1 MGKAGGFFKRLKA
14 KQKRSASRR
23 RRGTKGAS
31 KEERRAKHNERVDYY
46 AAKREAEALAA
57 ISSSE
62 GDNDAVSTD
71 SETEARRQ
79 EQSLLRLRR
88 LIGAAAADS
97 GTKRRRGDNGIGGES
112 DGNAQEGG
120 DRDATAVAEQL
131 SEGEDWRAYLPE
143 EEEEEE
149 EEEDV
154 LLDEMSDDDDDYD
167 DEGGDYEEMEE
178 GEEENGDDEEEE
190 DVGKEDEYE
199 DDDSVVAG
207 SDGDDDAA
215 TAGEM
220 QWKQRMEET
229 VQLLPQ
235 FRPGTTGAAAL
246 RHVVVPNDPWFVKY
260 HQDKHGGID
269 TTPMQFQ
276 GSQYHRRSHPGD
288 GKKGEDGNVADIA
301 VAASAHAVRHF
312 LHAPFV
318 LGKHHP
324 ERPPYMHEMLWTK
337 WLEYCAA
344 ESRGPMTVEERGLL
358 DLLQGYPDVMDCCR
372 SWENADARREI
383 YLLHALN
390 HWFKARSV
398 VLAHDALLQER
409 RRRHKQR
416 QGRRRTDGGKKN
428 SEEAKEQED
437 EEEYEFRDRG
447 FGRTRIIIM
456 LPMRN
461 IAHRYM
467 TTLVKLL
474 RASSEDCAKLSM
486 FNEDFTELAEAADP
500 TFKRRPRDYQ
510 RQFAGNIDD
519 TFCVGVRLE
528 PSRVRVYA
536 HPLNSDVILCSPLG
550 LRRRLERS
558 GDVLVSLASIEVCIL
573 DEAHVLL
580 MQNWQHVSEVLRLLN
595 KRPKDT
601 THGLSDLRRVYAWAL
616 SGHSGRHRQT
626 IMSSN
631 LTNATLLATF
641 RLGVNNSG
649 RVLLQHREEAGV
661 LAQVM
666 VPVRQHFL
674 RFDPGPA
681 LETCDDARFDFFT
694 REVYVTKISP
704 LVERDVRTI
713 VFVPSYFDFVRLR
726 NYLIREHRD
735 SFAAICEYTS
745 LPQQRKALGQ
755 FTDLERPLLLVT
767 ERFYF
772 FKRYFVKLAEVM
784 VFYSPPLFPAF
795 YASLVGR
802 LVATSPNAFAL
813 TLFCR
818 FDTHELQRL
827 VGTRRMRQLLEREA
841 DAFSFV
847 TN

>member
-1 MGKAGGFFKRLKA
+1 M
-14 KQKRSASRR
+14 
-23 RRGTKGAS
+23 
-31 KEERRAKHNERVDYY
+31 
-46 AAKREAEALAA
+46 
-57 ISSSE
+57 
-62 GDNDAVSTD
+62 
-71 SETEARRQ
+71 
-79 EQSLLRLRR
+79 
-88 LIGAAAADS
+88 
-97 GTKRRRGDNGIGGES
+97 S
-112 DGNAQEGG
+112 DGEA
-120 DRDATAVAEQL
+120 
-131 SEGEDWRAYLPE
+131 E

-149 EEEDV
+149 EEE
-154 LLDEMSDDDDDYD
+154 
-167 DEGGDYEEMEE
+167 GDYEE
-178 GEEENGDDEEEE
+178 EEEE
-190 DVGKEDEYE
+190 EEEGDYEEEEEEDADVGKEDEYE
-199 DDDSVVAG
+199 DDDSVVAA
-207 SDGDDDAA
+207 GDDEAA
-215 TAGEM
+215 AAGE
-220 QWKQRMEET
+220 QQRMEEAG
-229 VQLLPQ
+229 QLLPQ
-235 FRPGTTGAAAL
+235 FRPGTTGLAAL
-246 RHVVVPNDPWFVKY
+246 QDVVTPNDPWFVKY

-269 TTPMQFQ
+269 TSPMRPQA
-276 GSQYHRRSHPGD
+276 GG
-288 GKKGEDGNVADIA
+288 GANIA
-301 VAASAHAVRHF
+301 VAASAHAVRHL

-318 LGKHHP
+318 LGKSHP
-324 ERPPYMHEMLWTK
+324 QRPPYMHETLWAK
-337 WLEYCAA
+337 WLDYCAA
-344 ESRGPMTVEERGLL
+344 ESRGPMTAEERGLL

-372 SWENADARREI
+372 SWENADARCEI
-383 YLLHALN
+383 FLLHAVN

-409 RRRHKQR
+409 RRERKRR
-416 QGRRRTDGGKKN
+416 QKKRRMTDAGKKRGEAA
-428 SEEAKEQED
+428 EEEEEEDED
-437 EEEYEFRDRG
+437 EEAYEFRDRG
-447 FGRTRIIIM
+447 FGRTRIIIL

-474 RASSEDCAKLSM
+474 RASPGECGKLAM

-519 TFCVGVRLE
+519 AFCVGVRLE
-528 PSRVRVYA
+528 PSRVRVYT

-558 GDVLVSLASIEVCIL
+558 GDVLVSLASIEVCLL

-580 MQNWQHVSEVLRLLN
+580 MQNWQHVEEVLRLLN

-616 SGHSGRHRQT
+616 AGQSGRHRQT
-626 IMSSN
+626 IMCTD

-641 RLGVNNSG
+641 RRGVNNSG
-649 RVLLQHREEAGV
+649 RVLLQRREEAGV

-674 RFDPGPA
+674 RFDAGADPK
-681 LETCDDARFDFFT
+681 TCDDARFDFFT
-694 REVYVTKISP
+694 REVYATKISP

-745 LPQQRKALGQ
+745 LPRQRKALGQ

-795 YASLVGR
+795 YVSLVGR
-802 LVATSPNAFAL
+802 LVAASPNAFAL

-818 FDTHELQRL
+818 FDTHELHRL
-827 VGTRRMRQLLEREA
+827 VGTRRTRQLLEREA